1 MVFLLF
7 GNNGWIGSKVV
18 KMLEE
23 KQIPYV
29 SSTNR
34 VDNIE
39 AVICDLETYKPTNV
53 LCLVG
58 RTHGVHNGVNIPT
71 IDYLEKKGKLVE
83 NLRDNL
89 FGPVSLA
96 LLCKERDIHLT
107 YLGTGCIFNYADDKT
122 VFTED
127 DEPNFFGSSYS
138 VVKGFTD
145 RFMHMF
151 DNVLNVR
158 IRMPI
163 SEDNSSRN
171 FINKIVSYSKIC
183 SVKNSMTVLE
193 DLLPIM
199 IDMSIN
205 KTTGTINLVNQG
217 TIDHQ
222 EILNMYKEIV
232 DPTFTYQLFSYE
244 EQMQVLAS
252 ERSNNELSTTKIE
265 NLGYK
270 VPHIKTSVRN
280 ILERMLSFSGGF

>member
-29 SSTNR
+29 NSTNR

-280 ILERMLSFSGGF
+280 ILERLLSFSGGF